1 MFDVCIIGGGASGMA
16 TAIAIKNINQE
27 IEVCIL
33 EKKDAVG
40 RKLVATGNGK
50 CNLTNINCAEY
61 AETLEFFGAVGAVTR
76 ADSTGRVYPYS
87 EDAAEL
93 TALLEDRL
101 AFYNVQVITGAT
113 VTKVVAADSKE
124 DLTEDGATVTKATV
138 VEQTEDGATV
148 TKVVAADSE
157 EDLKKDGATVTKVTA
172 VEQTEDGA
180 AVTGE
185 TATDVNLNLKQQ
197 GSYRIEYIAK
207 GIISKDGSAGS
218 SAKSTQVASAKSTQ
232 VASAKSTQVAT
243 AKSTQVA
250 SEGAT
255 NHQTIEAH
263 NVVIATGGKA
273 GPQFGSTGDGYG
285 IAKSFGHHVT
295 RLAPA
300 LAAVDTVNDLRALAG
315 VRAKGQVT
323 LIRNC
328 GENKIE
334 TPFCE
339 EGEIQF
345 TKDGLSGICVF
356 NMSRYLKIPEG
367 KTLENGFKDY
377 LVCVNFLSGG
387 APDGVLSELGA
398 TGTQGN
404 ANGVLSG
411 LGTAG
416 LQGNANGVLSGLGT
430 AGSQDNAN
438 GVLEHAIEILT
449 ARQRIPGLM
458 ARDILRTIVKE
469 PLARDILTRS
479 GFNFW
484 KDWSEENHPAIMNNG
499 TESVALDA
507 VFEREKDKKA
517 ADLTEKAIERIAKNL
532 TCWTCRVKGVK
543 GWNFAQATAGG
554 VELSEIDITTMES
567 KLAKGLYFTGE
578 VIDYDGPC
586 GGYNLQNA
594 WTTAMKA
601 GRAIADPA

>member
-138 VEQTEDGATV
+138 VEQTEEGATV

-157 EDLKKDGATVTKVTA
+157 EDLKKDGATVTKATA

-180 AVTGE
+180 TVTGE

-387 APDGVLSELGA
+387 APDGVL
-398 TGTQGN
+398 
-404 ANGVLSG
+404 
-411 LGTAG
+411 
-416 LQGNANGVLSGLGT
+416 
-430 AGSQDNAN
+430 
-438 GVLEHAIEILT
+438 EHAIEILT

>member
-138 VEQTEDGATV
+138 VEQTEEGATV

-387 APDGVLSELGA
+387 APDGVL
-398 TGTQGN
+398 
-404 ANGVLSG
+404 
-411 LGTAG
+411 
-416 LQGNANGVLSGLGT
+416 
-430 AGSQDNAN
+430 
-438 GVLEHAIEILT
+438 EHAIEILT